1 MPYVYLDNSATTKPC
16 DAAINAA
23 MNMFTQ
29 DWGNPSSLHTLG
41 INAECRLNEA
51 REKVARLLGCSERE
65 VYFTSGG
72 TEANNIAI
80 MGAVKARK
88 RLGKRIVTTSIEHSS
103 VYETMQQLEKDGYE
117 VIYLTPQDNR
127 ITTQMLDEAITPDTI
142 LVSMMAVNNETGLIL
157 PIQDVKKI
165 IKRKKAPALF
175 HCDAVQAFGKMPIKL
190 AQYGIDLTS
199 VSGHKIHAPK
209 GIGALYVSRNARI
222 LPIMYGGEQQS
233 KLRPGTECAPLAC
246 AFGAACDQA
255 ADISGHFAHAQQLRD
270 HLLNRLS
277 EHDGICINSTPEALP
292 YVINISA
299 LGIRSETM
307 LHYLASKNVYVS
319 SGSACSKGK
328 KSRVLAQLGYSDS
341 IVDSA
346 LRISFCRDNTVQ
358 DIDTFVDAFFEGIDC
373 LQKVKK

>member
-1 MPYVYLDNSATTKPC
+1 MSYVYLDNSATTKPC

-23 MNMFTQ
+23 MNTLTQ

-41 INAECRLNEA
+41 ISAECRLNEA
-51 REKVARLLGCSERE
+51 REKIARLLGCSERE

-103 VYETMQQLEKDGYE
+103 VYETMQKLEKDGYE
-117 VIYLTPQDNR
+117 VIYLTPQDNK

-142 LVSMMAVNNETGLIL
+142 LVSMMAVNNETGLML
-157 PIQDVKKI
+157 PIQEVKKI
-165 IKRKKAPALF
+165 IKRKKSPALF
-175 HCDAVQAFGKMPIKL
+175 HCDAVQAFGKISIKL
-190 AQYGIDLTS
+190 TQNGIDLMS
-199 VSGHKIHAPK
+199 VSGHKLHAPK
-209 GIGALYVSRNARI
+209 GIGVLYVSRSTRI
-222 LPIMYGGEQQS
+222 LPIMYGGEQQA
-233 KLRPGTECAPLAC
+233 KLRPGTECVPLAC
-246 AFGAACDQA
+246 AFGAACEQA
-255 ADISGHFAHAQQLRD
+255 VDISGHFAHAQQLKK
-270 HLLNRLS
+270 HLLDRLS
-277 EHDGICINSTPEALP
+277 EHDGICINSPEDALP
-292 YVINISA
+292 YVVNISA

-328 KSRVLAQLGYSDS
+328 KSRVLSQLGYSDS

-346 LRISFCRDNTVQ
+346 LRISFCRNNTIQ
-358 DIDTFVDAFFEGIDC
+358 DIDTFIAALFEGIDS